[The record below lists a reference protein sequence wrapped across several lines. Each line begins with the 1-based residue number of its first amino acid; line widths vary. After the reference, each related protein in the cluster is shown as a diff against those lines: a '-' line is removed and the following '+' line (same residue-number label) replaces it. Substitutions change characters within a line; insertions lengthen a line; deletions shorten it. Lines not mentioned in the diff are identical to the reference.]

1 MLRYKRPDELV
12 WLPVLSEQG
21 GGADIHLHE
30 CGLAGAETIRAIC
43 ARVEAGNMRGMVTIS
58 HAFVLGDNGE
68 VDAVST
74 GYSCRKLSLNTCS
87 LYLQELVMTL
97 MSQIGRAHV

>member
-1 MLRYKRPDELV
+1 MSCWCATSSDDLI
-12 WLPVLSEQG
+12 WLPVLSAQG

-30 CGLAGAETIRAIC
+30 RGLAGAETVRAIC
-43 ARVEAGNMRGMVTIS
+43 ARTEAGQMRGRVTIS

-74 GYSCRKLSLNTCS
+74 SYACHTMSSKICS
-87 LYLQELVMTL
+87 LCLQALIVATF
-97 MSQIGRAHV
+97 GVAA